1 MTGSE
6 NEKLF
11 VRALRQASEER
22 FDAAMRQTPEFSVSI
37 RHRRFMRKLLV
48 QPSAESVRKTKGRAI
63 VRRLL
68 PSEGTPLP
76 SALSA
81 GRSQWSR
88 RLAAAL
94 LIGLLI
100 ALGTGLCVAA
110 TLTKRE
116 DYHNITKRIAV
127 GEVYDDGVL
136 SVYRCRVD
144 ATFYNVEDWLQAES
158 VATVYP
164 SVNPS
169 HVSLKKIMLFECGGD
184 DRVCFAYSDFRY
196 SFYILNNNDLNY
208 EKYTPFVYNGI
219 QYILWSTPEG
229 NAYQASWSYDGLFYQ
244 MAAPT
249 LEELYCMIE
258 SLVYPFDGEAA

>member
-48 QPSAESVRKTKGRAI
+48 QSSAESARKTKGRVT

-68 PSEGTPLP
+68 PSENA
-76 SALSA
+76 SLSSLS
-81 GRSQWSR
+81 GGQSRRTR

-116 DYHNITKRIAV
+116 DCFNMIQRIAV
-127 GEVYDDGVL
+127 GEVYDDGIL
-136 SVYRCRVD
+136 SIYRCRVD
-144 ATFYNVEDWLQAES
+144 DTFYNVEDWLQVEEA
-158 VATVYP
+158 ATVYP
-164 SVNPS
+164 SDNPS
-169 HVSLKKIMLFECGGD
+169 NVSLKKIMLFECGGD
-184 DRVCFAYSDFRY
+184 DRVYFVYSDFRY
-196 SFYILNNNDLNY
+196 SFCILNNNDLKY

-219 QYILWSTPEG
+219 QYILWSTPERD
-229 NAYQASWSYDGLFYQ
+229 AYQASWSYDGLFYQ
-244 MAAPT
+244 MVAPT

-258 SLVYPFDGEAA
+258 SLVYPFDGKAA